1 MNKFSNQKLIF
12 FTFLSILIIILFA
25 FYNKNSLLT
34 MYNHFMSNYFVQIPG
49 SFDTNISSEDFLT
62 NSTHPFNKGNL
73 LFNVLIIADYH
84 ESDDAI
90 PKIYE
95 IYQDVSPIVTFLIG
109 DLTDYGDK
117 PSLNAVKEQFS
128 FADNLIVIPGDHDI
142 ASTSSLDNF
151 ESIFGSPRNVVEI
164 NNVRLGT
171 LLNYAN
177 FTPFSDL
184 QHKENLVTLFESD
197 VLFLSQ
203 PIYMPNND
211 IFSDKYM
218 GNFSD
223 DKSSISIQQ
232 MTQLKRYL
240 VQRDQ
245 YINVI
250 RSLPRKML
258 IMSADHHRSLLFKDP
273 INENIT
279 YFNLGAVSKNVYLG
293 NMRVNQKV
301 LQPRRVTI
309 LEVYKS
315 NNTDSGPFEYKIVE
329 KMLE

>member
-1 MNKFSNQKLIF
+1 MNKFSNQKLIY
-12 FTFLSILIIILFA
+12 FTFLSALIVTLYA
-25 FYNKNSLLT
+25 FYNENTVQSI
-34 MYNHFMSNYFVQIPG
+34 YDHFMSNYFVHIPD
-49 SFDTNISSEDFLT
+49 SVANPT
-62 NSTHPFNKGNL
+62 STENFSTITTSPLNKGNL
-73 LFNVLIIADYH
+73 LFKVLIIADYH
-84 ESDDAI
+84 QSEDVI

-95 IYQDVSPIVTFLIG
+95 IYRDVSPIITFLIG

-117 PSLNAVKEQFS
+117 PSLEAVKQQFS
-128 FADNLIVIPGDHDI
+128 FVDNLIVMPGDHDI
-142 ASTSSLDNF
+142 ASTSSLVNF
-151 ESIFGSPRNVVEI
+151 ESTFGSPKSVFEF

-184 QHKENLVTLFESD
+184 QHSENLVTIFESD
-197 VLFLSQ
+197 VLLLSQ
-203 PIYMPNND
+203 PIYMPNDD

-223 DKSSISIQQ
+223 DKSTISKQQ

-245 YINVI
+245 YINLI
-250 RSLPRKML
+250 RSLSRKML